1 MKKSLNNRIRGK
13 RLVMGDENEVT
24 KNEIL
29 IQDKDDKI
37 IVKQRGATGEMEN
50 ISGGEES
57 TDVVFYCTGSG
68 TYNLGHTAFTT
79 LKDFLAL
86 DFKSTSNYAG
96 TRYSAKQV
104 VFPLTASS
112 NNVTLE
118 YIKQPSQNSEIVTI
132 TVKDPENKIVTVNDW
147 EIAGYLCMKK
157 YSDVT
162 SPITELS
169 TFGVDNPIIYDP
181 ASNIL
186 FYYTTLSNCI
196 VKIYPE
202 ELAKTL
208 KIYCLIHL
216 NHLYVP
222 NGVVVNYI
230 EDHV

>member
-13 RLVMGDENEVT
+13 RLVTGDENEVT

-29 IQDKDDKI
+29 IQDKNDKI

-50 ISGGEES
+50 ISGGEGS

-86 DFKSTSNYAG
+86 DFKSTSNYSG
-96 TRYSAKQV
+96 TQYSAKQV

-112 NNVTLE
+112 NNVTLK
-118 YIKQPSQNSEIVTI
+118 YTKQSSQYKEVVTI
-132 TVKDPENKIVTVNDW
+132 TVKGPENKIVTVNDW

-157 YSDVT
+157 YSSVT
-162 SPITELS
+162 SPLTKLS
-169 TFGVDNPIIYDP
+169 TFGVDNPIIYEP

-186 FYYTTLSNCI
+186 IYYTSASNCY
-196 VKIYPE
+196 VNIYPK

-208 KIYCLIHL
+208 KIYCRIYR
-216 NHLYVP
+216 NYLYAP
-222 NGVVVNYI
+222 NGAEVNYI
-230 EDHV
+230 QE